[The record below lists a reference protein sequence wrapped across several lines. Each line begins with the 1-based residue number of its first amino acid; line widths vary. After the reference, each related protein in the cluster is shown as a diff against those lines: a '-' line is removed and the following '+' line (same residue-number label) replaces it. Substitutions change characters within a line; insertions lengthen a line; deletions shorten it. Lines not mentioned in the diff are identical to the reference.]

1 MSRLTAAAPPGGHRR
16 TSNPGWPRGPPPV
29 GASRRDLPTGC
40 ARRSPE
46 WSPGDGGSIPPT
58 STNPHACPVR
68 HAHRAPASKARPYV
82 VAWRRLTEEDE
93 DRFRTLSRLRRT
105 PMSTWI
111 FARSKKYLTRGA
123 SPSRMWP
130 RTWGV
135 ADKRWWCSTCQTGR
149 RTPRSRWDRLRRLLS
164 RSAITSRRVG
174 RVTWRTTSSPSK
186 RRVSPDIP
194 CRSWCDPLSG
204 AAEAVVVGVPVSSS
218 VGGQGSAVDGARG
231 SVRLDAPRVG

>member
-1 MSRLTAAAPPGGHRR
+1 MAVIERI
-16 TSNPGWPRGPPPV
+16 
-29 GASRRDLPTGC
+29 
-40 ARRSPE
+40 
-46 WSPGDGGSIPPT
+46 GS
-58 STNPHACPVR
+58 SE
-68 HAHRAPASKARPYV
+68 ARPYV

-149 RTPRSRWDRLRRLLS
+149 RGPWSEPDS
-164 RSAITSRRVG
+164 SITVG
-174 RVTWRTTSSPSK
+174 SSSSPPLPFGDYIST
-186 RRVSPDIP
+186 RRKGHVEDHLL
-194 CRSWCDPLSG
+194 PLNETG
-204 AAEAVVVGVPVSSS
+204 LARYPVPILV
-218 VGGQGSAVDGARG
+218 
-231 SVRLDAPRVG
+231 